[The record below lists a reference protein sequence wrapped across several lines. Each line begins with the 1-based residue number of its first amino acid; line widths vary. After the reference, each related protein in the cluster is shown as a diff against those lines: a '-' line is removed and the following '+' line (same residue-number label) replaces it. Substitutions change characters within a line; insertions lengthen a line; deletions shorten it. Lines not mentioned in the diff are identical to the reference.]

1 MKATI
6 HDALHRVRTLP
17 GSGPLSRLGPS
28 EGAAA
33 LAAYRKL
40 RASKFFGPEDSVV
53 LFNTGSG
60 LKYLDVIENER
71 RRAVPVQGSRQM
83 GGIIGPY

>member
-1 MKATI
+1 
-6 HDALHRVRTLP
+6 
-17 GSGPLSRLGPS
+17 
-28 EGAAA
+28 

-60 LKYLDVIENER
+60 LKYLDVIENEM
-71 RRAVPVQGSRQM
+71 RRAVPVQGSRQI

>member
-1 MKATI
+1 
-6 HDALHRVRTLP
+6 
-17 GSGPLSRLGPS
+17 
-28 EGAAA
+28 